1 VVKRRGFSL
10 IEVIVAL
17 VILEVALLGL
27 VATGIYALQLQ
38 RGAESRERALA
49 AAGMLLDSLLTLDT
63 ITAGATTLPDGVV
76 RWSVAGGWLNVS
88 ARYRAAARPDS
99 VTIALPFWVA
109 E

>member
-1 VVKRRGFSL
+1 MVTRRGFSL

-38 RGAESRERALA
+38 RGAESRERALV
-49 AAGMLLDSLLTLDT
+49 AAGTLLDSLLTHDT
-63 ITAGATTLPDGVV
+63 IAAGTATLPDGVV
-76 RWSVAGGWLNVS
+76 RWSVDGARLNLYV
-88 ARYRAAARPDS
+88 RYRGAARPDS
-99 VTIALPFWVA
+99 VTIVVPFWAA